1 MSFPITPFEV
11 NGEKTPMYWFLDK
24 VIHQRIARLG
34 GLAMGR
40 TQYFPSWAICDPFT
54 LAHTGISSTCF
65 FSCLAWSRDGG
76 IYGTNQPKWCT
87 MVRCFGANPSE
98 IYPYIC
104 RVLTSQYGY
113 SNLNHLW
120 LTTCHPSARLPVAP
134 EVCVDVCHVEGR
146 WMTQWCPVQSP
157 WGGRKALGGLG
168 DHVGC
173 RACVGCME
181 SMAGACG
188 MYGMALVIV
197 CYALRK
203 LLYCT
208 YLQNI

>member
-65 FSCLAWSRDGG
+65 FLVWPDRETGG
-76 IYGTNQPKWCT
+76 YTVQT
-87 MVRCFGANPSE
+87 NPSDVRWYDVLGQ
-98 IYPYIC
+98 ILQKYPYIC

-120 LTTCHPSARLPVAP
+120 LTTWHPSARLPVAP